1 MTRKDYEMIARS
13 LYVDRD
19 YFEDGDKWVVDYIIK
34 GLCEQFE
41 AMNPRFDREKFFN
54 ASGYGVGSTWGGAK

>member
-1 MTRKDYEMIARS
+1 MTRKDYELIARS

-19 YFEDGDKWVVDYIIK
+19 FLEKEDKWVADYIIK

-41 AMNPRFDREKFFN
+41 AMNPRFDRNKFLE
-54 ASGYGVGSTWGGAK
+54 ACGYGM